1 MEPLGSFP
9 AFVAGKPNFCEQRQ
23 NHDEASEGPVLQ
35 PDISRP
41 IDGISGG
48 RGRRRGGRRG
58 RVRANDV
65 KTRSFGRTTLQSS
78 VKKTGQWIIESGQR
92 GSYASHPTSVYRD
105 FENPASGSFLR
116 LPSAARFPGQPQVL
130 SYSTSL
136 GRSGNSGTLRASC
149 RQDDRCCG
157 DRQ

>member
-23 NHDEASEGPVLQ
+23 NHDGASEGPVLH
-35 PDISRP
+35 PDIPRP

-48 RGRRRGGRRG
+48 RGGGRG

-105 FENPASGSFLR
+105 FEN
-116 LPSAARFPGQPQVL
+116 
-130 SYSTSL
+130 
-136 GRSGNSGTLRASC
+136 
-149 RQDDRCCG
+149 
-157 DRQ
+157 